1 MKKKWKLISFLV
13 LLACVILQAAPVMA
27 EGGGTEVT
35 GTVPLVTSNVS
46 ATSITQTSAVISW
59 QTSSN
64 ATSQVFYDIVYR
76 EDIDDYVYHTPE
88 YTTPVSEHSVH
99 LTGLSPSTTY
109 HYRAKSVL
117 IVDGTEFIAI
127 SDDYTFTTLYKP
139 SGPPSVVTVA
149 AWPLGPRTALL
160 WGRLTDMGTASSVEV
175 YFEWGKT
182 TGYGFE
188 TRHQT
193 VKHPRIFVAILTNL
207 TPGTR
212 YHFRA
217 VAVGNGT
224 SYGDDK
230 SFTTAPGPTI
240 MVTFPNGGESWAA
253 GTNQPITWT
262 SSGVTGPVRIH
273 LSRNG
278 GSTWTTIIATTSNAG
293 SQAWS
298 VTGPATT
305 QARIKMVSIANSDVF
320 DISDADFIITGPP

>member
-1 MKKKWKLISFLV
+1 MKMKRKLISYLV

-35 GTVPLVTSNVS
+35 GTVPLVTSNVTAS
-46 ATSITQTSAVISW
+46 SITTSSAVISW

-109 HYRAKSVL
+109 HYRARSVAV
-117 IVDGTEFIAI
+117 VDSTEFTAI

-240 MVTFPNGGESWAA
+240 TVTFPNGGEIWAA

-278 GSTWTTIIATTSNAG
+278 GSTWTTIIATTSNDG

-305 QARIKMVSIANSDVF
+305 QARIKVVSIANSDVF

>member
-1 MKKKWKLISFLV
+1 MKMKWKLISFLV

-35 GTVPLVTSNVS
+35 GTVPLVTSNVTAS
-46 ATSITQTSAVISW
+46 SITTSSAVISW

-240 MVTFPNGGESWAA
+240 TVTFPNGGESWAA

-278 GSTWTTIIATTSNAG
+278 GSTWTTIIATTSNDG

-305 QARIKMVSIANSDVF
+305 QARIKVVSIANSDVF

>member
-1 MKKKWKLISFLV
+1 MKMKWKLISFLV

-35 GTVPLVTSNVS
+35 GTVPLVTSNVTAS
-46 ATSITQTSAVISW
+46 SITTSSAVISW

-109 HYRAKSVL
+109 HYRARSVAV
-117 IVDGTEFIAI
+117 VDSTEFTAI

-240 MVTFPNGGESWAA
+240 TVTFPNGGEIWAA

-278 GSTWTTIIATTSNAG
+278 GSTWTTIIATTSNDG

-298 VTGPATT
+298 VTVPTTT
-305 QARIKMVSIANSDVF
+305 QARIKVVSIAKSDVF

>member
-1 MKKKWKLISFLV
+1 MKMKWKLISYLV

-99 LTGLSPSTTY
+99 LTGLSSATTY

-117 IVDGTEFIAI
+117 IVDGTEFIAF

-278 GSTWTTIIATTSNAG
+278 GSTWTTIIATTSNDG

-305 QARIKMVSIANSDVF
+305 QARIKVVSIAKSDVF

>member
-35 GTVPLVTSNVS
+35 GTVPLVTSNVTAS
-46 ATSITQTSAVISW
+46 SITTSSAVISW
-59 QTSSN
+59 QTSNN

-109 HYRAKSVL
+109 HYRARSVAV
-117 IVDGTEFIAI
+117 VDSTEFTAI

-230 SFTTAPGPTI
+230 SFTTAPRPTI
-240 MVTFPNGGESWAA
+240 TVTFPNGGESWAA

-278 GSTWTTIIATTSNAG
+278 GSTWTTIIATTSNDG

-298 VTGPATT
+298 VTVPATT
-305 QARIKMVSIANSDVF
+305 QARIKVVSIAKSDVF